1 MTISSIIKEHYD
13 NNTTRNHY
21 NNTVAA
27 MNDSEG
33 VKSYDDAIE
42 NIATTVEENGGDLDD
57 AVAMYDSMI
66 MNLQA
71 YID

>member
-13 NNTTRNHY
+13 NNATRNHY

-27 MNDSEG
+27 MSDSEG
-33 VKSYDDAIE
+33 VESYDDAIAS
-42 NIATTVEENGGDLDD
+42 IAATVEENGGDLDD